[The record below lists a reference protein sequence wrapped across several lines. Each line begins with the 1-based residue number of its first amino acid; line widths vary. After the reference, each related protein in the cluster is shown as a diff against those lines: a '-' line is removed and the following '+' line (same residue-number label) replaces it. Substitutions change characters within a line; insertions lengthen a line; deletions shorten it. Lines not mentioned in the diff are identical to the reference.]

1 MVFSQYEQENAV
13 NPAKIINQFEDK
25 EEQTMAAAMF
35 STEFREEMDAAGQ
48 KKAFEDTVRKVK
60 QASIEQ
66 QIEQAVEAGN
76 MERFQRL
83 LTEKN
88 RYKNQFRIPE

>member
-1 MVFSQYEQENAV
+1 MRTTPTI
-13 NPAKIINQFEDK
+13 PAEDIARQLSICD
-25 EEQTMAAAMF
+25 EIHAILD
-35 STEFREEMDAAGQ
+35 RRPGQ

-66 QIEQAVEAGN
+66 RIEQAVETGD
-76 MERFQRL
+76 MERFQTL

-88 RYKNQFRIPE
+88 RYKNQFPIPD